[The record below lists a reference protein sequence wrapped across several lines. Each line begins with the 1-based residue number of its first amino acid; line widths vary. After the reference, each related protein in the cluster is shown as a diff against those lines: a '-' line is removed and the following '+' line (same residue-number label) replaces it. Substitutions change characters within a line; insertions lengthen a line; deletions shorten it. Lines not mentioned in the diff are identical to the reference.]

1 MAPVR
6 VAIVCE
12 DSIVRRGVH
21 AILADHPE
29 RIELLPFDDAALQP
43 GAVDVFVYDVIALHL
58 RDGYD
63 LERLAKLAPV
73 LALTRLLRP
82 DLGARAMS
90 HGATSC
96 IALGTSPRQLV
107 KAVLHCATRAPSRR
121 RTSAPAARPETGTAT
136 TGTGPEVWQGQDLGL
151 SQRETQV
158 LSLIAYGFPNSR
170 IATELFVSENTVKS
184 FVRAAYRKIGVSTR
198 SQAVRWAIEHGW
210 AATDAVAAPGEADL

>member
-1 MAPVR
+1 

-12 DSIVRRGVH
+12 DSIIRRGVS
-21 AILADHPE
+21 AILADHAD
-29 RIELLPFDDAALQP
+29 RFVLRPFDDAALQP

-63 LERLAKLAPV
+63 LERLAKTAPV
-73 LALTRLLRP
+73 LALSRMLRP
-82 DLGARAMS
+82 DLGARALS
-90 HGATSC
+90 HGATAC
-96 IALGTSPRQLV
+96 IALGASPKQLV
-107 KAVLHCATRAPSRR
+107 KAVVHCATQEASGRRA
-121 RTSAPAARPETGTAT
+121 SASDPRPETGTPT
-136 TGTGPEVWQGQDLGL
+136 TGNGPEVWQGQDLGL

-184 FVRAAYRKIGVSTR
+184 FVRAAYRKIGVTTR

-210 AATDAVAAPGEADL
+210 AATDAVEAPGATEL